1 LVPVSLT
8 VSPILDEHGAIIGA
22 STIARDVTEQRQAF
36 EAAQRMAA
44 IVKHSDDAIIAS
56 TLEGTITSWNPAAE
70 RMYGYSSEQ
79 ITGRSVDLL
88 SPKDRTGEI
97 KAILAKTSQG
107 RPAENFET
115 IGTRKDKTRFSVKL
129 TVAPIRD
136 AGGAVVSASA
146 MARDVT

>member
-1 LVPVSLT
+1 VVGVL
-8 VSPILDEHGAIIGA
+8 AA
-22 STIARDVTEQRQAF
+22 ARDMTRQKEAF

-56 TLEGTITSWNPAAE
+56 TLDGTITSWNPAAE

-97 KAILAKTSQG
+97 KAILAKINQG
-107 RPAENFET
+107 RPVENFET
-115 IGTRKDKTRFSVKL
+115 IGTRKDRTTLPVKL

-136 AGGAVVSASA
+136 AGGAVFSASA
-146 MARDVT
+146 IARDVTEQK